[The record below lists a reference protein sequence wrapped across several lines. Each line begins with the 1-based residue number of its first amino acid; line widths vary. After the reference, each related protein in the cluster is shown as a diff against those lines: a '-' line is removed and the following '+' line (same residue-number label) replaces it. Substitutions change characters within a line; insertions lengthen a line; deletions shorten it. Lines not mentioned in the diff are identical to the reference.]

1 MNKPAPEFLPP
12 ATRTD
17 PDSAT
22 DLPVDVAYYRA
33 RLHEKPAND
42 IPDMEI
48 IDSGRSRQW
57 VRTLAYVIL
66 FALVGSLFVLA
77 FYRFTNSLRVA
88 IVVVAGMIGY
98 MVLMGKMA
106 EGRFDRRV

>member
-1 MNKPAPEFLPP
+1 MKKPGREVPPPLPTPVIASAP
-12 ATRTD
+12 
-17 PDSAT
+17 
-22 DLPVDVAYYRA
+22 DLPVDVDYYRS
-33 RLHEKPAND
+33 RLREKPVED
-42 IPDMEI
+42 TPGMEI
-48 IDSGRSRQW
+48 TGGGRSRQW
-57 VRTLAYVIL
+57 VRTLAYLIL
-66 FALVGSLFVLA
+66 FAAVGSLFVLA